1 MLWSHQFQ
9 QEMKWVIFTQ
19 DPLHVRVL
27 VSSVFLTLDLLEIYA
42 EKIYLII
49 GIESRQQTKPNK
61 EQNMLIQGNCKHY
74 A

>member
-1 MLWSHQFQ
+1 MF
-9 QEMKWVIFTQ
+9 
-19 DPLHVRVL
+19 
-27 VSSVFLTLDLLEIYA
+27 FLTLDLSEIYA
-42 EKIYLII
+42 EKYLII